1 MQVQSSKKIVTMPSY
16 RCSTKFKHTLH
27 LTILLS
33 FVGNVLY
40 SHPVLYDIIEKSRLA
55 KHTRTNGHHIIIS
68 PGKVMVDNFKFVM
81 KSTQHFACIVSLT
94 WLCILLLCSGDV
106 HSNPG
111 PLSSS
116 PSSAS
121 INTSSST
128 MSMDL
133 LDVLNVS
140 HNLSFVHYNVQ
151 SIVPKVDVL
160 HAELIAFDILA
171 FSETLLN
178 PTIETDDLILQ
189 SYGKPERK
197 DRDGDSHGGV
207 LIYVKSGIRY
217 KRRDDLEVRG
227 IESIWIEVT
236 NHHKRILFG

>member
-1 MQVQSSKKIVTMPSY
+1 M
-16 RCSTKFKHTLH
+16 
-27 LTILLS
+27 S

-40 SHPVLYDIIEKSRLA
+40 SHSVLYDIIENSRLA
-55 KHTRTNGHHIIIS
+55 KHIKTNGHHIIIS
-68 PGKVMVDNFKFVM
+68 PGKVIVDNFKFVM
-81 KSTQHFACIVSLT
+81 KSTQHFACLVSLT

-106 HSNPG
+106 HPNPG
-111 PLSSS
+111 PLSSP

-128 MSMDL
+128 MSMDT

-151 SIVPKVDVL
+151 SIVPKLDVL

-171 FSETLLN
+171 FSETWLN
-178 PTIETDDLILQ
+178 PTIETEDLTLQ
-189 SYGKPERK
+189 SYSKPERK

-207 LIYVKSGIRY
+207 SNICKKRHSY

-236 NHHKRILFG
+236 NHHKRILFGLF